1 MDARGKPPPSMN
13 FSSLAAV
20 VLCAGK
26 GTRMKGNRPKVL
38 HPILGRPMGYYPIT
52 RAFDVGASNVVVVV
66 GHQSDEVKQVL
77 SQEFSTRTLSFALQN
92 PQNGTGH
99 AVACAGPALK
109 EFRGAV
115 LILSGDVPLIT
126 SQTLQKLIDAYR
138 ATPGP
143 LALLSF
149 KPKDATGYGRIVRE
163 NGRAKQIV
171 EHKDA
176 SEAQRQIDE
185 VNAGIYLADAGF
197 LFEAVKSLTPKNA
210 QGELY
215 LTDIVA
221 AASDVAVVEAHP
233 DEIAGVN
240 DRAQLAALG
249 KALQARINHAH
260 LAAGVSMVSPETT
273 FIDENV
279 TIGEDSTLGPNV
291 TLADGTQIGSN
302 VRIGQG
308 CVITRSIVGDGV
320 ELKPYSVLEEAHV
333 GSKSVV
339 GPFSR
344 LRPGTELAEGVH
356 VGNFV
361 ETKKAKIGKGSK
373 ANHLAY
379 LGDAVIGEGT
389 NIGAGVITCN
399 YDGVHKHLT
408 TIGDR
413 VFVGTDSQLVA
424 PVTLGNDVFV
434 AAGTTVTDDVPA
446 GSLALSR
453 SPQTLKEGWTLRR
466 KKLLDGMKK

>member
-1 MDARGKPPPSMN
+1 MN
-13 FSSLAAV
+13 FSSLAAL

-26 GTRMKGNRPKVL
+26 GTRMKSEKRAKVL
-38 HPILGRPMGYYPIT
+38 HPLLGRPMGWYPIA
-52 RAFDVGASNVVVVV
+52 RALEVGASNVVVVV
-66 GHQSDEVKQVL
+66 GHQSEEVKQVL
-77 SQEFSTRTLSFALQN
+77 AQAFSTHCLSFALQDE
-92 PQNGTGH
+92 QNGTGH
-99 AVACAGPALK
+99 AVACADEALK

-115 LILSGDVPLIT
+115 LILCGDVPLIT
-126 SQTLQKLIDAYR
+126 AQTLKPLIEAYCS
-138 ATPGP
+138 TPGP

-149 KPKDATGYGRIVRE
+149 RPADPTGYGRIVRE
-163 NGRAKQIV
+163 GGHAKKIV

-176 SEAQRQIDE
+176 TPAEREITE
-185 VNAGIYLADAGF
+185 VNAGIYLADAQF
-197 LFEAVKSLTPKNA
+197 LFKAVKTLSPKNA

-221 AASDVAVVEAHP
+221 LAKDVAVVEANAE
-233 DEIAGVN
+233 EIAGIN
-240 DRAQLAALG
+240 DRAQLAALA
-249 KALQARINHAH
+249 KVLQHRINQSH
-260 LAAGVSMVSPETT
+260 LAAGVSMASPETT
-273 FIDENV
+273 FIDEGV
-279 TIGEDSTLGPNV
+279 VIGADTVIGPMV
-291 TLADGTQIGSN
+291 SIADGSQIGKD

-308 CVITRSIVGDGV
+308 CVITRSVVGDGV

-333 GSKSVV
+333 GGKSII

-356 VGNFV
+356 LGNFV

-379 LGDAVIGEGT
+379 LGDTVIGEGT
-389 NIGAGVITCN
+389 NVGAGVITCN
-399 YDGVHKHLT
+399 YDGVNKHLT

-446 GSLALSR
+446 GALALSR
-453 SPQTLKEGWTLRR
+453 ATQVIKEGWVERRR
-466 KKLLDGMKK
+466 KVLDGMKKK

>member
-1 MDARGKPPPSMN
+1 MN

-26 GTRMKGNRPKVL
+26 GTRMSSARAKVL
-38 HPILGRPMGYYPIT
+38 HPLLGKPMGWYPIA

-77 SQEFSTRTLSFALQN
+77 SQAFAAQTLSFALQAE
-92 PQNGTGH
+92 QNGTGH
-99 AVACAGPALK
+99 AVACAAPALK

-126 SQTLQKLIDAYR
+126 AQTLKQLIDAYR

-149 KPKDATGYGRIVRE
+149 RPPDPTGYGRIVRE
-163 NGRAKQIV
+163 GGRAKKIV

-176 SEAQRQIDE
+176 SPAERKIDE
-185 VNAGIYLADAGF
+185 VNAGIYLADAEF
-197 LFEAVKSLTPKNA
+197 LFQAVTTLTPKNA

-221 AASDVAVVEAHP
+221 QASDVAVVEAP
-233 DEIAGVN
+233 PEEIAGIN
-240 DRAQLAALG
+240 DRAQLAALS
-249 KALQARINHAH
+249 KLLQQRINLRH
-260 LAAGVSMVSPETT
+260 LQAGVSMVSPETT
-273 FIDENV
+273 FIDEGV
-279 TIGEDSTLGPNV
+279 SIGKDTTLGPSV
-291 TLADGTQIGSN
+291 SLHDGTRIGSG
-302 VRIGQG
+302 VFIGQG
-308 CVITRSIVGDGV
+308 CVLSRSIVGDGV
-320 ELKPYSVLEEAHV
+320 ELKPYSVLEEANV
-333 GSKSVV
+333 GAKSII
-339 GPFSR
+339 GPFAR

-356 VGNFV
+356 LGNFV

-379 LGDAVIGEGT
+379 LGDTIIGEGT
-389 NIGAGVITCN
+389 NVGAGVITCN

-424 PVTLGNDVFV
+424 PVTLGNDAFI

-446 GSLALSR
+446 GALTLSR
-453 SPQTLKEGWTLRR
+453 APQVIKEGWAERR
-466 KKLLDGMKK
+466 KKVLDGMKKK

>member
-1 MDARGKPPPSMN
+1 MN
-13 FSSLAAV
+13 FSSLSAV

-26 GTRMKGNRPKVL
+26 GTRMNSTRAKVL
-38 HPILGRPMGYYPIT
+38 HPLLGKPLAWYPIS
-52 RAFDVGASNVVVVV
+52 RAFELGASNVVAVV
-66 GHQSDEVKQVL
+66 GHQSDEVMQVF
-77 SQEFSTRTLSFALQN
+77 SQAFASQPLSFALQAE
-92 PQNGTGH
+92 QNGTGH
-99 AVACAGPALK
+99 AVLCAMPALK

-126 SQTLQKLIDAYR
+126 HETLTHLLDVYR
-138 ATPGP
+138 ASPGP

-149 KPKDATGYGRIVRE
+149 RPADPTGYGRLDRE
-163 NGRAKQIV
+163 NGKVQRIV

-176 SEAQRQIDE
+176 TEAERKIGE
-185 VNAGIYLADAGF
+185 VNAGIYLADAEF
-197 LFEAVKSLTPKNA
+197 LFGAVQKLSPKNA

-221 AASDVAVVEAHP
+221 QAGDVAVVEASA

-240 DRAQLAALG
+240 DRAQLAALA
-249 KALQARINHAH
+249 KVLQARINLGH
-260 LAAGVSMVSPETT
+260 LKAGVSMVSPESA
-273 FIDENV
+273 FIEEGV
-279 TIGEDSTLGPNV
+279 VIGADTVLGPQV
-291 TLADGTQIGSN
+291 SLSDGTRLGKN
-302 VRIGQG
+302 VRVGQG
-308 CVITRSIVGDGV
+308 CVISRSTVGDGV
-320 ELKPYSVLEEAHV
+320 ELKPYSVLEEADV
-333 GSKSVV
+333 GAKSII

-344 LRPGTELAEGVH
+344 LRPGTELSEGVH
-356 VGNFV
+356 LGNFV

-379 LGDAVIGEGT
+379 LGDTIIGEGT

-399 YDGVHKHLT
+399 YDGVNKHLT

-434 AAGTTVTDDVPA
+434 GAGTTVTDDVPA
-446 GSLALSR
+446 GALTISR
-453 SPQTLKEGWTLRR
+453 EPQVIKEGWTERR
-466 KKLLDGMKK
+466 KKVLDGMKKK